1 MQGIIFLI
9 IVIWA
14 INRIAK
20 ARKKASRKAQNR
32 IEPAMPQNA
41 APVKQTEQPAAPV
54 KSAPESAKVDMCGML
69 NESDKAPTALDEGN
83 SRTCDHGSIG
93 GSMEAA
99 DHQGMGEAFVHA
111 QQQVQTRVK
120 AEVETKVETKV
131 KTQVHVS
138 RKDVVGE
145 THAVDDEESPVAELT
160 PEQMRRA
167 VVMAE
172 ILKRPCERQR
182 RWSAR

>member
-41 APVKQTEQPAAPV
+41 APVQQAEQPAAPV
-54 KSAPESAKVDMCGML
+54 KSAPESAKVLDMCGML

-120 AEVETKVETKV
+120 AEVETKV
-131 KTQVHVS
+131 KTQIHVS
-138 RKDVVGE
+138 RNDVVGE
-145 THAVDDEESPVAELT
+145 THIVDDEESPVAELT